1 LTFTEA
7 GSIRLHC
14 TWQALDNEVLWFSC
28 AVHDSGIGICPER
41 LEYMFDAF
49 QQADTSISRR
59 YGGTGLGL
67 AIARTLAE
75 HMSGTLR
82 ADSEEGYGSVFT
94 LEVPLPYSQQDDVMA
109 SDHPQSSILGKWLG
123 GVAGGR

>member
-1 LTFTEA
+1 
-7 GSIRLHC
+7 
-14 TWQALDNEVLWFSC
+14 
-28 AVHDSGIGICPER
+28 
-41 LEYMFDAF
+41 
-49 QQADTSISRR
+49 
-59 YGGTGLGL
+59 
-67 AIARTLAE
+67 
-75 HMSGTLR
+75 MSGTLR